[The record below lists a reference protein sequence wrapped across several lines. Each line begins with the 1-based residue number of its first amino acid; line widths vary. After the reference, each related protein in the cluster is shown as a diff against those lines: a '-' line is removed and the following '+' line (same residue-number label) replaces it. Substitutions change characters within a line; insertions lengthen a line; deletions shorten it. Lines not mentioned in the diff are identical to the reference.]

1 MFIMTR
7 FCDIEH
13 MYRPLQPCSCKFY
26 PVIFQNAVSLEESH
40 DCSWAPIFVRQ
51 SNFKLPS
58 DTKVPIIMIGPGT
71 GLAPFR
77 GFLQVWS
84 EEDIFIYDPL
94 IYLLFSR
101 FKWNSFFWFRKG
113 KLWRMLEQSWEL
125 LCYTLGA
132 GIEIW
137 QVIQLSKP
145 WVILLFAYHNFEIM
159 KILII
164 FFFLFIGFYL
174 RGWAK

>member
-1 MFIMTR
+1 M
-7 FCDIEH
+7 
-13 MYRPLQPCSCKFY
+13 PLQPCSCKFY
-26 PVIFQNAVSLEESH
+26 SVIFQNAVSLEESH

-84 EEDIFIYDPL
+84 EEFFFICDSL
-94 IYLLFSR
+94 ICLLFSR
-101 FKWNSFFWFRKG
+101 FIWNTFRLFRKG
-113 KLWRMLEQSWEL
+113 KLWKMLEQSWEL
-125 LCYTLGA
+125 QCYTLGA
-132 GIEIW
+132 GIETW

-145 WVILLFAYHNFEIM
+145 WVILLATDYNFEMM
-159 KILII
+159 KILIS
-164 FFFLFIGFYL
+164 FFFFICRILFM
-174 RGWAK
+174 RMS